1 MKAALW
7 AALALVVGGLL
18 AHLLLADPGYVAM
31 RGGPWLFETTLPVFL
46 LLLAATLGLTWLLAR
61 VVTARR
67 RLARIRAQRRR
78 RRARAETAEGTLA
91 LAAGQWKRAE
101 ELLVRAAPDSDS
113 PAANYLVAA
122 RAADLQDAVKRRDE
136 LLARAQEAAPERR
149 AAALITLAEMQ
160 MRRGQDTAALQTLEQ
175 LDASGDLNARGL
187 GLMARLYRMTG
198 QAARLRAL
206 EPRLR
211 SAKDLP
217 PAQVEEWLAQ
227 LGVDELRAA
236 GEARDSAALAAAW
249 SGIAKPVRRLS
260 AVAVAYARA
269 ALACGDRTQAEK
281 VLREVLDEGP
291 DEAAARLYGELAG
304 PDVLPALDRAE
315 HWLRQRPQDADLLA
329 ACARLCLQAE
339 LVGKARGY
347 LEAALALKPNV
358 DDALLLAELLE
369 QMGEPE
375 RASTVLRAQ
384 LASGAGR
391 RVAGTRRVRLRR

>member
-1 MKAALW
+1 M
-7 AALALVVGGLL
+7 
-18 AHLLLADPGYVAM
+18 
-31 RGGPWLFETTLPVFL
+31 
-46 LLLAATLGLTWLLAR
+46 TWLLAR

-78 RRARAETAEGTLA
+78 RKARAETAEGTLA

-101 ELLVRAAPDSDS
+101 ELLVRAAPDADS

-160 MRRGQDTAALQTLEQ
+160 MRRGQDAAALQTLEQ

-187 GLMARLYRMTG
+187 GLMARLYRLTG

-249 SGIAKPVRRLS
+249 SGIARPVRKLP

-269 ALACGDRTQAEK
+269 ALACGERTQAEK

-304 PDVLPALDRAE
+304 PDVLAALDRAE

-375 RASTVLRAQ
+375 RASAVLRTQ
-384 LASGAGR
+384 LASSAGR
-391 RVAGTRRVRLRR
+391 RAAGTRRVRLRR

>member
-7 AALALVVGGLL
+7 AALALVGGGLL
-18 AHLLLADPGYVAM
+18 AHALLVDPGYVAV

-46 LLLAATLGLTWLLAR
+46 LLLAATLGLTWLLGRA
-61 VVTARR
+61 VTARR
-67 RLARIRAQRRR
+67 LLARIRAQRRR
-78 RRARAETAEGTLA
+78 RQARAETAEGTLA

-122 RAADLQDAVKRRDE
+122 RAADLQDAVKRRDD

-160 MRRGQDTAALQTLEQ
+160 MRRGQDAAALQTLEQ

-187 GLMARLYRMTG
+187 GLMARLYRKTG
-198 QAARLRAL
+198 QAVRLRAL

-236 GEARDSAALAAAW
+236 GEARDSTLLAKAW
-249 SGIAKPVRRLS
+249 SGIAKPVRKVP

-269 ALACGDRTQAEK
+269 ALACGESTQTEK
-281 VLREVLDEGP
+281 ILREVLDEGP

-304 PDVLPALDRAE
+304 PDVLAALDRAE
-315 HWLRQRPQDADLLA
+315 HWLRKRPQDADLLA

-339 LVGKARGY
+339 LVGKSRGY

-375 RASTVLRAQ
+375 RATAVLRTQ

>member
-7 AALALVVGGLL
+7 AALALVGGGLL

-61 VVTARR
+61 AVTARR

-78 RRARAETAEGTLA
+78 RRARADTAEGTLA

-101 ELLVRAAPDSDS
+101 ELLVRAAPDADS

-122 RAADLQDAVKRRDE
+122 RAADLQDAVKRRDD
-136 LLARAQEAAPERR
+136 LLTRAQEAAPERR

-160 MRRGQDTAALQTLEQ
+160 MRRGQDAAALQTLEQ

-187 GLMARLYRMTG
+187 GLMARLYRTTG

-206 EPRLR
+206 EPRMR

-249 SGIAKPVRRLS
+249 AGIARPVRKLP

-269 ALACGDRTQAEK
+269 ALACGEPTQAEK
-281 VLREVLDEGP
+281 TLREVLDEGP

-304 PDVLPALDRAE
+304 PDVLGALDRAE
-315 HWLRQRPQDADLLA
+315 QWLRQRPQDANLLA

-347 LEAALALKPNV
+347 LDAALALKPNV

-375 RASTVLRAQ
+375 RASAVLRRQ
-384 LASGAGR
+384 LASSAGR
-391 RVAGTRRVRLRR
+391 RLAGTRRVRLRR